1 MRIHSP
7 SLPELHAFVAVARTG
22 SLTVAAQHLS
32 VTQGAVSH
40 AIQRLEAHLGLQLFD
55 RHRRGSSLNPAGQ
68 AYFDAVA
75 PALDALEAASVRAQG
90 EEDPDLLRIAVIPT
104 FASHWLI
111 RRLPRFHELHPKV
124 RLDFVPYQRER
135 LFTFPNMHA
144 TIRGGDG
151 VFPEGVE
158 GAYVA
163 GRLIVPV
170 LRPDEGC
177 IAHPSDFLHRSLLF
191 HTSQPDAWKIWFAAL
206 GCPVGKL
213 QLAQGFD
220 QVSQLLEAAAAG
232 LGAAIVQRCLVSDYI
247 DDGRLRIAWD
257 ADVLNSRGYYLAH
270 PFHRRL
276 HPPLAKFREWL
287 FHEAQAGEPVGRVR
301 NPLQ

>member
-1 MRIHSP
+1 VRIHSP

-22 SLTVAAQHLS
+22 SLTAAAQHLS

-40 AIQRLEAHLGLQLFD
+40 AIQRLEEHLGVQLFD
-55 RHRRGSSLNPAGQ
+55 RHRRGSALNAAGQ

-75 PALDALEAASVRAQG
+75 TALDALEAASTRARGQ
-90 EEDPDLLRIAVIPT
+90 EDPDLLRIAVIPT

-111 RRLPRFHELHPKV
+111 RRLPRFRELHPKV
-124 RLDFVPYQRER
+124 RLDFVPYQREH

-151 VFPEGVE
+151 TFPEGVE
-158 GAYVA
+158 GAYLT

-170 LRPDEGC
+170 LRPDAGG
-177 IAHPSDFLHRSLLF
+177 ITQPADLQHGPLLF
-191 HTSQPDAWKIWFAAL
+191 HTNQPDAWKIWFTAL
-206 GCPVGKL
+206 GCPASDL
-213 QLAQGFD
+213 QLAHGFD

-232 LGAAIVQRCLVSDYI
+232 LGAAIVQRCLVGDYI

-257 ADVLNSRGYYLAH
+257 AEVINSRGYYLAY

-276 HPPLAKFREWL
+276 HPPLAAFQKWILE
-287 FHEAQAGEPVGRVR
+287 EV
-301 NPLQ
+301 NI